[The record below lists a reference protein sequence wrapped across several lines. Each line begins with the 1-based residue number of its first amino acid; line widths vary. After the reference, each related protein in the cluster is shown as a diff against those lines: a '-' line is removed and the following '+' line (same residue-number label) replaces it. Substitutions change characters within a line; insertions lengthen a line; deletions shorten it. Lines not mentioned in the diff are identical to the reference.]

1 MKKEELEK
9 MPYVDFV
16 GYVNQWNV
24 PPGSFST
31 VSKWKVFGGVSE
43 KSKVL
48 EIASTSGFSLR
59 EIAILSG
66 CSGVGIDL
74 SEPSVNASIQ
84 NAKVLGVNSIQYK
97 CQNALDYKPTYK
109 FSHIIIGAALKF
121 FPEPQKVL
129 SHITEFLVED
139 GGYVLASPFYAVK
152 DVPIELIERCKKVF
166 GITITTEFY
175 ETIINDYK
183 GFEIIYEDR
192 SQIREETDMEINFYC
207 KSIIDNC
214 PDGTFYDDS
223 ARKYAYKRLFEIKK
237 TTNDLRKYQE
247 YTVLVLRYRS
257 KFFGKR
263 FTELF

>member
-9 MPYVDFV
+9 MSYVDFV
-16 GYVNQWNV
+16 GYINQWNV

-59 EIAILSG
+59 ELSILSG
-66 CSGVGIDL
+66 CAGVGIDL
-74 SEPSVNASIQ
+74 SEPSVRSSIQ
-84 NAKVLGVNSIQYK
+84 NAKNLEVENIEYV
-97 CQNALDYKPTYK
+97 CQNALDYEPTYK

-129 SHITEFLVED
+129 NHITKFLVED

-166 GITITTEFY
+166 GISITSESY
-175 ETIINDYK
+175 ETIINDYRD
-183 GFEIIYEDR
+183 FEIIYEDR
-192 SQIREETDMEINFYC
+192 SQIREETNTEINFYC
-207 KSIIDNC
+207 KSIIDTC
-214 PDGTFYDDS
+214 PVDTFYDDD
-223 ARKYAYKRLFEIKK
+223 AKNYAYARLFDIKK

-257 KFFGKR
+257 KLFGKR